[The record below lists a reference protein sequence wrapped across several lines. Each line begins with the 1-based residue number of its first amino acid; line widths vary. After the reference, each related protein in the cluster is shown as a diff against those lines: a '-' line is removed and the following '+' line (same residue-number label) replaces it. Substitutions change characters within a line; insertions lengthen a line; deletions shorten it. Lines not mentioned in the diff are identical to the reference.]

1 MYAVWEKIHACH
13 RDLRK
18 WSKNN
23 FGNIQR
29 QIRETESQLKKVEFL
44 SMQGRD
50 HSQVITL
57 KGKLHALLAKNER
70 LWRQRSRVEWLKN
83 GDRNTRYF
91 HCKATQRKRRNH
103 VYRLK
108 DQAGVWTS
116 QLDQVPPL
124 FIEYYSSL
132 FNTANPS

>member
-1 MYAVWEKIHACH
+1 MLAIGTSGSGAKIISVI
-13 RDLRK
+13 
-18 WSKNN
+18 SKDKSVR
-23 FGNIQR
+23 QR
-29 QIRETESQLKKVEFL
+29 ASP

-70 LWRQRSRVEWLKN
+70 LWRQQSRVKWLKN

-91 HCKATQRKRRNH
+91 HCKATQQKRRNH

-116 QLDQVPPL
+116 LLDQVPPL
-124 FIEYYSSL
+124 FIEYYNSL